1 MLYTMQKILAYLAGH
16 STHSKVEGRSCK
28 TSMQNKGVFYF
39 HFNIFIFENIVA
51 GKKCN

>member
-28 TSMQNKGVFYF
+28 TKVYF
-39 HFNIFIFENIVA
+39 TFTLA
-51 GKKCN
+51 YSYLKT